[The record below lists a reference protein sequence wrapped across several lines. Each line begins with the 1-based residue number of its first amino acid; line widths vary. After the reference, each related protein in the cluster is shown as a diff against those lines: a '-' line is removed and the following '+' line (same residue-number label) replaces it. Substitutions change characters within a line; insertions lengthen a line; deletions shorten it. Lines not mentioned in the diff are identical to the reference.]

1 MQSSVT
7 VFGKKCKVMYEYWYI
22 VSDAA
27 SSAIVRLAATDSN
40 RIVQGDCKYS
50 DVHKMTYCETT
61 EIFWR

>member
-1 MQSSVT
+1 
-7 VFGKKCKVMYEYWYI
+7 MYEYWYI
-22 VSDAA
+22 VSDAT

>member
-7 VFGKKCKVMYEYWYI
+7 VFGKKCKVMYEYRYI
-22 VSDAA
+22 VSDAT

>member
-1 MQSSVT
+1 MY
-7 VFGKKCKVMYEYWYI
+7 YEYWYI
-22 VSDAA
+22 VSGAA

>member
-7 VFGKKCKVMYEYWYI
+7 VFGKKCKVMSEYWYI
-22 VSDAA
+22 VSDAT